1 MPSVTV
7 KTNNPQPGSSP
18 PPLVSLNGS
27 TEADKFCRMCNYQL
41 TRKYKNQ
48 QGKIHVLVKMHV
60 PSMNMKGHFI
70 KLDNRLYQTQSHFT
84 KTMDFREY
92 VKTFFLRQ
100 NKLKVNGFK

>member
-27 TEADKFCRMCNYQL
+27 TEADKFCRMS

-84 KTMDFREY
+84 KTMDFRDY

-100 NKLKVNGFK
+100 NK